1 MSVTKEQV
9 IKTMRKYYKGI
20 RTALDEAEQK
30 YNLDKRSVKKRE
42 VYQFI
47 TAQEMIVNDI
57 CNELGINLVNDDMEI
72 IEED

>member
-20 RTALDEAEQK
+20 RPALDEAERE

-42 VYQFI
+42 VYHFI
-47 TAQEMIVNDI
+47 AAQEMIVNDI
-57 CNELGINLVNDDMEI
+57 CNELGIDLINDDMEI
-72 IEED
+72 I